1 MDIPAN
7 NSNPTI
13 IENYHISSQ
22 SQSIPFPININP
34 INNLNSTNQ
43 KASNIN
49 NRSSD
54 SINDFD
60 YELIEFYQE

>member
-1 MDIPAN
+1 MDIPTH

-22 SQSIPFPININP
+22 SQSIPFPTNINP

-43 KASNIN
+43 KASNLT

-54 SINDFD
+54 SINRF
-60 YELIEFYQE
+60 